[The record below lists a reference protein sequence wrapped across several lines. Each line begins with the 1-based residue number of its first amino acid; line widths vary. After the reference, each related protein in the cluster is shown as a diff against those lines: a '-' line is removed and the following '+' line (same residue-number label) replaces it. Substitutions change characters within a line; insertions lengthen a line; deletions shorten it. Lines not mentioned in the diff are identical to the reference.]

1 MNIIESMAAEMFATI
16 YRDGAETIPTPSE
29 LASLKTWIQSEFNAI
44 PCEVKFWTGD
54 ISLAE
59 CKANFARYGVLNIST
74 AHNFHP
80 YLTASQ
86 NAKLRAVHDWH
97 HITIGADDSLS
108 GEQATYFYAKNRA
121 PKSIGWIL
129 LSEIVLQ
136 AASAIYFGEFKA
148 QKLVKIE
155 SF

>member
-1 MNIIESMAAEMFATI
+1 MFNAESMATGMFATL
-16 YRDGAETIPTPSE
+16 YRDSAETIPTPFE
-29 LASLKTWIQSEFNAI
+29 LASLKTWIESEFNAI

-59 CKANFARYGVLNIST
+59 CKANFSRYGVLNIST
-74 AHNFHP
+74 AHNHHP
-80 YLTASQ
+80 YLTAAQ
-86 NAKLRAVHDWH
+86 NSKFRAVHDWH
-97 HITIGADDSLS
+97 HILIGADDSLS
-108 GEQATYFYAKNRA
+108 GEQATYFHAKNRA

-129 LSEIVLQ
+129 FSEIVLQ

>member
-1 MNIIESMAAEMFATI
+1 MMATEMFAIT
-16 YRDGAETIPTPSE
+16 YRDSAETIPTPFE
-29 LASLKTWIQSEFNAI
+29 LASLKTWIDSEFNAI
-44 PCEVKFWTGD
+44 PCEVKFWEGD

-59 CKANFARYGVLNIST
+59 CRANFSRYGVLNIST
-74 AHNFHP
+74 AHNSHP

-86 NAKLRAVHDWH
+86 NARFRAIHDWH
-97 HITIGADDSLS
+97 HIIISADDSLS
-108 GEQATYFYAKNRA
+108 GEQATYFYAKNKA

-129 LSEIVLQ
+129 FSEIVLQ

-148 QKLVKIE
+148 QKLVKVE